1 MINSSIMFFSICSQN
16 FKTYFFSFYFLTFK
30 GHELHSFFLT
40 GLGIV
45 RCDIPGLVSRVD
57 KPLDFLGLYKTE
69 HEASLR
75 AHIPAKEISGEV
87 IESHMLSAAKRYF
100 HRSEVLDSVLAGFY
114 HKVRTE
120 EGQEDCQDIW

>member
-1 MINSSIMFFSICSQN
+1 MIPPKNSSPKIPKKFLIRGRKRFRACFS
-16 FKTYFFSFYFLTFK
+16 FFYFL
-30 GHELHSFFLT
+30 FFFLLT